1 MSLPGSS
8 SRSHTGSG
16 LTFGQSLP
24 AELARRC
31 VLLFCVVTNLSIPG
45 SVSST
50 KRPRQGPQLGSLKGT
65 SPTQQ
70 LTRGC
75 GRKPG
80 MWATVTC
87 GSRPMQSQGQAPQL
101 PRGPGAMSPALWPRA
116 PPQPR
121 GHPAGPD
128 QLPAPPRICVPI
140 APPGM
145 PPREDVRVAC
155 APRSQPAHP
164 AQEGAPHLLPSRVA
178 AFVSSPACGSLD
190 CPPSCHGLLSRGSR
204 CHPSCSWG
212 GREPGAVKPGR
223 AHVDPVMSG
232 RTCPRRHVAFSA
244 GATFLQD
251 PGWSSPCT

>member
-87 GSRPMQSQGQAPQL
+87 GSRPTQSQGRAPQL
-101 PRGPGAMSPALWPRA
+101 PWAQGPCPRLS
-116 PPQPR
+116 
-121 GHPAGPD
+121 G
-128 QLPAPPRICVPI
+128 L
-140 APPGM
+140 
-145 PPREDVRVAC
+145 
-155 APRSQPAHP
+155 AH
-164 AQEGAPHLLPSRVA
+164 HPSRVDTPQA
-178 AFVSSPACGSLD
+178 QTSSLRPPGSVCPLLPRGCLPVWMSRWPVPHGLSQHTRPRKGHPTCFPPAS
-190 CPPSCHGLLSRGSR
+190 PPSC
-204 CHPSCSWG
+204 
-212 GREPGAVKPGR
+212 
-223 AHVDPVMSG
+223 
-232 RTCPRRHVAFSA
+232 RHQLVVH
-244 GATFLQD
+244 
-251 PGWSSPCT
+251 